1 MEPAVFLAEPVLDRH
16 PAVLE
21 HQLRRVRRPPAQL
34 VELAADTVAGGP
46 AFDHQ
51 DRKALMAALRLR
63 PHQDDHQIG
72 IDAVGD
78 EHLGAGDDVGITV
91 AAGDALH
98 VRDVRATRRLR
109 HAERDDLLALD
120 RGRQPALALCVV
132 AVLID
137 GRRRN
142 RDMSADAC
150 RDPPGTAAGELLEK
164 DGLVN
169 DAGVRAAVL
178 LGVLQAQKIQGA
190 ESLEQ
195 LARKLLGLFPL
206 IDVWADLLVD
216 EATDG
221 ASELLVLRC
230 EEVRTRHA

>member
-1 MEPAVFLAEPVLDRH
+1 
-16 PAVLE
+16 
-21 HQLRRVRRPPAQL
+21 
-34 VELAADTVAGGP
+34 
-46 AFDHQ
+46 
-51 DRKALMAALRLR
+51 
-63 PHQDDHQIG
+63 
-72 IDAVGD
+72 
-78 EHLGAGDDVGITV
+78 GDDVGITA

-109 HAERDDLLALD
+109 DAERDDLLALD
-120 RGRQPALALCVV
+120 RGRQPALALGVV

-142 RDMSADAC
+142 RDMRADAC
-150 RDPPGTAAGELLEK
+150 RDAPGTAAGELLEK

-169 DAGVRAAVL
+169 DAGVRAAVS
-178 LGVLQAQKIQGA
+178 LGVLQAQKIQSA

-230 EEVRTRHA
+230 EEVRTRHAQLCQ